1 MDGRRKEKVTRK
13 TAQNAELPLTR
24 SYSQNMV
31 REIPTAEA
39 KANFSAVLRMVER
52 GDTIYITRH
61 GRRIAVLQN
70 VPEDTV
76 ESRRAAAL
84 ERMEKRRLQLPRQV
98 PFEEMMSWI
107 REGRK

>member
-1 MDGRRKEKVTRK
+1 MVRTI
-13 TAQNAELPLTR
+13 ASILTR

-31 REIPTAEA
+31 REVPTTEA
-39 KANFSAVLRMVER
+39 KANFSAVLRMVQR
-52 GDTIYITRH
+52 GDTVYVTKH
-61 GRRIAVLQN
+61 GRRIAVIQN

-76 ESRRAAAL
+76 QARREAAL
-84 ERMEKRRLQLPRQV
+84 ARMDTLRSELPRQV

>member
-1 MDGRRKEKVTRK
+1 MVRTM
-13 TAQNAELPLTR
+13 ASILTR

-31 REIPTAEA
+31 REVPTTEA
-39 KANFSAVLRMVER
+39 KANFSAVLRMVQR
-52 GDTIYITRH
+52 GDTVYVTKH
-61 GRRIAVLQN
+61 GRRVAVIQN

-76 ESRRAAAL
+76 QARREAAL
-84 ERMEKRRLQLPRQV
+84 ARMDTLRSELPRQV

>member
-1 MDGRRKEKVTRK
+1 MVRTM
-13 TAQNAELPLTR
+13 ASILTR

-31 REIPTAEA
+31 REVPTTEA
-39 KANFSAVLRMVER
+39 KANFSAVLRMVQR
-52 GDTIYITRH
+52 GDTVYVTKH
-61 GRRIAVLQN
+61 GRRIAVIQN

-76 ESRRAAAL
+76 QARRESAL
-84 ERMEKRRLQLPRQV
+84 ARMDRLRSELPRQV

>member
-1 MDGRRKEKVTRK
+1 MVILMGSI
-13 TAQNAELPLTR
+13 LTR

-31 REIPTAEA
+31 REVPTTEA
-39 KANFSAVLRMVER
+39 KANFSAVLRMVQR
-52 GDTIYITRH
+52 GDTVYVTKH
-61 GRRIAVLQN
+61 GRRIAVIQN

-76 ESRRAAAL
+76 QARREAAL
-84 ERMEKRRLQLPRQV
+84 ARMDRLRGELPRQV

>member
-1 MDGRRKEKVTRK
+1 MVRTM
-13 TAQNAELPLTR
+13 ASILTR

-31 REIPTAEA
+31 REVPTTEA
-39 KANFSAVLRMVER
+39 KANFSAVLRMVQR
-52 GDTIYITRH
+52 GDTVYVTKH
-61 GRRIAVLQN
+61 GRRIAVIQN

-76 ESRRAAAL
+76 QARREAAL
-84 ERMEKRRLQLPRQV
+84 ARMDTLRSELPRQV